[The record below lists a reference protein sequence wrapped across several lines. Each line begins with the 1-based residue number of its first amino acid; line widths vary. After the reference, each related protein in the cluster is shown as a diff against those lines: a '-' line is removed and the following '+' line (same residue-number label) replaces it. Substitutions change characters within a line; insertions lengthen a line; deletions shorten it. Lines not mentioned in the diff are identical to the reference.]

1 MRKSEREK
9 KKGAVIGTEIPN
21 RRNHHKNNDKGLSRA
36 QHPHLRTGLLA
47 SSLSRKPGVDAL
59 GPRTRG
65 GVMTAMCCKL
75 RSQVGCSA
83 HAADSYKE
91 RRKRKKKI

>member
-1 MRKSEREK
+1 
-9 KKGAVIGTEIPN
+9 
-21 RRNHHKNNDKGLSRA
+21 
-36 QHPHLRTGLLA
+36 
-47 SSLSRKPGVDAL
+47 VDAL

-83 HAADSYKE
+83 HAADSFE
-91 RRKRKKKI
+91 GKKKRR